1 MKKGSTLVEVMVA
14 LAVLAIVSASLVAGY
29 LSINNVQLRQKEYL
43 YFEGVCLDVD
53 KLYDEYGVGADG
65 MAWANVYFPAG
76 TINAEG
82 VQNGEGVVPNP
93 DKWFVY
99 YTQDFVPC
107 MASDEQQ
114 IVYKVEFWYEK
125 DGQRT
130 NVFDSSCS
138 LVVHIIHNG
147 NSRVVVDTLNYGT
160 PANNA

>member
-29 LSINNVQLRQKEYL
+29 MSIDNVQLRQKEYL

-53 KLYDEYGVGADG
+53 KFYDEYGVGADG
-65 MAWANVYFPAG
+65 MAWANVYFPNG
-76 TINAEG
+76 VINAEG
-82 VQNGEGVVPNP
+82 VQDEDGVVENA

-99 YTQDFVPC
+99 YTQGFVPC
-107 MASDEQQ
+107 TSLDELQ

-125 DGQRT
+125 DGVRVVPAT
-130 NVFDSSCS
+130 DAN

-147 NSRVVVDTLNYGT
+147 NSRIVVDTLNYGT
-160 PANNA
+160 SAKNA